1 MEEKYVLEDKVIIP
15 KDYLEMT
22 EEELQKKI
30 DEQLAKDGK
39 KQDKVS
45 KWAPAIGGCLKFF
58 VALERKKAVTLM
70 KIQKFINLENS
81 LVCIV
86 ILSST

>member
-1 MEEKYVLEDKVIIP
+1 MSIKSSIFKALRDLKINKGSCIFLYIHAKLVRNWCGSNIRGRSSNTEKYMEEKYVLEDKIIIP

-39 KQDKVS
+39 K
-45 KWAPAIGGCLKFF
+45 
-58 VALERKKAVTLM
+58 
-70 KIQKFINLENS
+70 
-81 LVCIV
+81 
-86 ILSST
+86 